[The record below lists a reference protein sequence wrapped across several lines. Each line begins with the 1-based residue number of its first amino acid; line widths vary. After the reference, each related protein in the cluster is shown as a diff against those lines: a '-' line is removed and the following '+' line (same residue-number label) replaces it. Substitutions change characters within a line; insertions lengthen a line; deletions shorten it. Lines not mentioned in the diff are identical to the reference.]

1 MLPLKP
7 VVPISAE
14 HRTDIYHR
22 VAMQAQ
28 KGLQPCYVLGQ
39 PFTVKAS
46 TSRCRGLTRLQPQS
60 GKSGR
65 STDCRIRCS
74 AQRQSPERL
83 AAATISSSFTLWLLS
98 ELPALAEK
106 KDFSQGGGF
115 AKESYYVTL
124 GLFLLS
130 LPGTL
135 SLPFL
140 SCCALGSV
148 SASQMST

>member
-1 MLPLKP
+1 MGHPEDQQ
-7 VVPISAE
+7 IAE
-14 HRTDIYHR
+14 Y
-22 VAMQAQ
+22 VALR
-28 KGLQPCYVLGQ
+28 K
-39 PFTVKAS
+39 
-46 TSRCRGLTRLQPQS
+46 
-60 GKSGR
+60 
-65 STDCRIRCS
+65 
-74 AQRQSPERL
+74 RQSSERV

-135 SLPFL
+135 SSPLL

-148 SASQMST
+148 SANRM